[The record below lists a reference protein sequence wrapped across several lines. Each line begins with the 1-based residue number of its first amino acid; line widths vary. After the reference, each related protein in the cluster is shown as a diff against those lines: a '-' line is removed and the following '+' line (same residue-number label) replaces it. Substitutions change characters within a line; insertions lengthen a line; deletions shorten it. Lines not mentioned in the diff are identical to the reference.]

1 MKAFVTGATGFLGS
15 HVARV
20 LADQGADLRLL
31 VRATSNLRNLQGL
44 KAETATGDLRDAGSL
59 EKAMSG
65 CDTVFHVAADYRLW
79 ARDPWEMYRSNVE
92 GTRAI
97 LEAARKNGVRR
108 VVHTSSVATI
118 GFTENGHPADEDS
131 PVSLDD
137 MIGHYKRSK
146 FMAEQ
151 IALEAGRS
159 GLHVVTVNPT
169 TPVGE
174 QDVKPTPTGRIV
186 LDFLKR
192 KFPAYVETGLNL
204 VDVRECARGH
214 VAALEKGKAGERYI
228 LGGENLTLK
237 QILDKLAMI
246 TGLPSPTVKLPYVF
260 AFAAG
265 VVDEAITGRLLHR
278 EPRATV
284 DTVRMGKKEDV
295 REFGQSGA
303 RTGLENCAGR
313 RCTPAGGRIGSGP
326 TDMSKVAIV
335 AALEREVRGL
345 VRQWRVMEK
354 EHAGRGF
361 RFFENI
367 DVVLV
372 CGGVGAEAA
381 RRAAEAVIAIYAP
394 GVVYSVGFAGALDP
408 RLKVGDVVQPQSVVN
423 AGDGS
428 RVRLGRGKDV
438 LVSFGAVAGP
448 AQKAKLRESF
458 AAQAV
463 DMEAAAV
470 ARAAEARGVE
480 FAVLKVVSDEFDF
493 SFPAME
499 RFVDSDGRFL
509 EGRFALYA
517 AVRPWLWL
525 QVARMARNSSR
536 ASRALCDALRKI
548 DQTPIPAV
556 SDAREAVNHR

>member
-1 MKAFVTGATGFLGS
+1 LKAFVTGATGFLGS
-15 HVARV
+15 HVARL

-31 VRATSNLRNLQGL
+31 VRSTSNLRNLQGL
-44 KAETATGDLRDAGSL
+44 KAETASGDLRDAGSL

-108 VVHTSSVATI
+108 VVHTSSVATM

-131 PVSLDD
+131 PVSLAD

-159 GLHVVTVNPT
+159 GLYVVTVNPT

-228 LGGENLTLK
+228 LGGEDLTLK
-237 QILDKLAMI
+237 QILDKLAKI

-284 DTVRMGKKEDV
+284 DTVRMGRKKM
-295 REFGQSGA
+295 FAS
-303 RTGLENCAGR
+303 
-313 RCTPAGGRIGSGP
+313 S
-326 TDMSKVAIV
+326 SKA
-335 AALEREVRGL
+335 ERE
-345 VRQWRVMEK
+345 
-354 EHAGRGF
+354 
-361 RFFENI
+361 
-367 DVVLV
+367 
-372 CGGVGAEAA
+372 
-381 RRAAEAVIAIYAP
+381 
-394 GVVYSVGFAGALDP
+394 
-408 RLKVGDVVQPQSVVN
+408 
-423 AGDGS
+423 
-428 RVRLGRGKDV
+428 LGWKIV
-438 LVSFGAVAGP
+438 P
-448 AQKAKLRESF
+448 
-458 AAQAV
+458 
-463 DMEAAAV
+463 
-470 ARAAEARGVE
+470 VE
-480 FAVLKVVSDEFDF
+480 
-493 SFPAME
+493 
-499 RFVDSDGRFL
+499 
-509 EGRFALYA
+509 
-517 AVRPWLWL
+517 
-525 QVARMARNSSR
+525 
-536 ASRALCDALRKI
+536 DALRR
-548 DQTPIPAV
+548 AV
-556 SDAREAVNHR
+556 DWFRANGYV